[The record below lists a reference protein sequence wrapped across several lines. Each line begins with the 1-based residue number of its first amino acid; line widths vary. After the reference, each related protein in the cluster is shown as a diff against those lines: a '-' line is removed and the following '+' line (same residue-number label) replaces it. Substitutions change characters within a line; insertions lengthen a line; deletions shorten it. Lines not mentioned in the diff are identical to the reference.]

1 MRMGICTK
9 NAEISA
15 NDLWYD
21 RKCCKM
27 VHMNKFRVDIPYNDL
42 PLIPPDKSKYE
53 TLGLWKK
60 ESEARASL
68 AELKGIANIIPNQSI
83 LINAIILQEAKDSS
97 EIENIITTR
106 DELYQAISSSK
117 NVDHATK
124 EVMYYREALNW
135 GYKRIAEKGYISEK
149 EIIEIQEILLKNDAG
164 IRKTPG
170 TRLYNDR
177 TRELVYSPPDE
188 IEIIYKLLK
197 NLFEYLNNEESS
209 LIKMGILH
217 YQFESIHPFHDGNGR
232 TGRILNVL
240 YLLLKEYLEIPI
252 LYLSSYIIQNKNE
265 YYRLLRKV
273 TIEDEWEEWLLYIL
287 EGVKQTAIETIDKI
301 KKIRELL
308 EFTIEEVKEKA
319 AKIYTKE
326 LVETLF
332 VNPYCKVE
340 FIVNSI
346 GLERKAASK
355 YLHQLSE
362 IGILKLDKVGR
373 ENIFINMKLMEILK
387 M

>member
-1 MRMGICTK
+1 
-9 NAEISA
+9 
-15 NDLWYD
+15 
-21 RKCCKM
+21 M
-27 VHMNKFRVDIPYNDL
+27 VHMSSFKADIPFNDL

-53 TLGLWKK
+53 TLDLWKK

-117 NVDHATK
+117 NVDHSTK

-135 GYKRIAEKGYISEK
+135 GYKRIEEKGYISEK
-149 EIIEIQEILLKNDAG
+149 EIIEIQEILLKNDSG

-177 TRELVYSPPDE
+177 TREIVYSPPDE
-188 IEIIYKLLK
+188 VETIYKLLK

-209 LIKMGILH
+209 LIKMGIIH

-240 YLLLKEYLEIPI
+240 YLLLKGYLEIPI
-252 LYLSSYIIQNKNE
+252 LYLSSYIIKNKNE

-273 TIEDEWEEWLLYIL
+273 TLEDEWDEWLLYIL

-308 EFTIEEVKEKA
+308 ENTIDEVKEKA
-319 AKIYTKE
+319 SKIYTKE

-346 GLERKAASK
+346 GIERKAASR
-355 YLHQLSE
+355 YLHQLAE
-362 IGILKLDKVGR
+362 IGILELEKVGR
-373 ENIFINMKLMEILK
+373 ENIFINKKLMEILK